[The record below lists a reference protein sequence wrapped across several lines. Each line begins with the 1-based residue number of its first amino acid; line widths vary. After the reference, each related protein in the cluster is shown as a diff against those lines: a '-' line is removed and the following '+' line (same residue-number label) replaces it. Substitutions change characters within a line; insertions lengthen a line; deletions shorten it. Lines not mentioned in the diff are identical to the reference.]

1 MLFQA
6 ALVQESN
13 FFTIQG
19 QDKFDQKVL
28 NDITASPSDTNGLSF
43 ETSWYVSLSKTF
55 LLFKGIQRYQSH
67 CFNSFIHHHIG

>member
-1 MLFQA
+1 MLVSAGERSMFIHFHLRLKPDYMLFPT

-28 NDITASPSDTNGLSF
+28 NHITASPSDTNGLSC
-43 ETSWYVSLSKTF
+43 ET
-55 LLFKGIQRYQSH
+55 R
-67 CFNSFIHHHIG
+67 